1 MNYYEILEIDKN
13 SSTDQIKKHYY
24 KLAKKYH
31 PDKNNSL
38 NSEKFKFLSEA
49 YSVLSNPK
57 KRYLYDL
64 ELLLKQY
71 NIINDKFNFQFSDDE
86 LILLHSYY
94 SKIINSTEIKFIKL
108 LYHSFPDNIKSKVNS
123 KFNSFIFQNNYKK
136 DFKCI
141 PTQNI
146 KYIDISQLYNNYFIC
161 LKRNLKDV
169 FLTICKQIII
179 KTKNYSHHLFITHSD
194 YQIKIFNSKYSS
206 LIINIETENNKY
218 HIDGN
223 NLYYHQKINLYEYY
237 FLNMISFQ
245 LPNDKIYSFKKNKL
259 KIHTLSN
266 FGLKDIFTNQRGN
279 LYIYID
285 LDLDHPNIHKYKKI
299 LYEIFSYV

>member
-1 MNYYEILEIDKN
+1 MNYYDILEIDKN

-24 KLAKKYH
+24 QLAKKYH
-31 PDKNNSL
+31 PDKNNSI
-38 NSEKFKFLSEA
+38 NSEKFKVLSEA

-71 NIINDKFNFQFSDDE
+71 NIINDKFNFHFSDDE

-108 LYHSFPDNIKSKVNS
+108 LYHSFPENIKSKINY
-123 KFNSFIFQNNYKK
+123 KFNSPPQNKNYKNN
-136 DFKCI
+136 FKCI
-141 PTQNI
+141 STQNI
-146 KYIDISQLYNNYFIC
+146 KYIDISQLNNNYFIC

-179 KTKNYSHHLFITHSD
+179 KTKYYSYHLFITHSD
-194 YQIKIFNSKYSS
+194 YQIKIFNSNNSS

-223 NLYYHQKINLYEYY
+223 NLYYHSKINLYEYY
-237 FLNMISFQ
+237 FLNKISFQ
-245 LPNDKIYSFKKNKL
+245 LPNNTIYSFEKNKL
-259 KIHTLSN
+259 KTHILSN

-285 LDLDHPNIHKYKKI
+285 LELDNPNIHKYKKL
-299 LYEIFSYV
+299 LYEIFS